1 MQSMFPST
9 SSSNSALFGLGI
21 SDVSFGSQTFPS
33 ASALSDVAMTGADR
47 DRDLNTQEAFRHN
60 MQLVHQQVLRIQG
73 LARSALD
80 EM

>member
-1 MQSMFPST
+1 MYPST

-33 ASALSDVAMTGADR
+33 ANTLSDVTMTGTDR

-60 MQLVHQQVLRIQG
+60 MQLVHQQILRIQG
-73 LARSALD
+73 LSRSALD